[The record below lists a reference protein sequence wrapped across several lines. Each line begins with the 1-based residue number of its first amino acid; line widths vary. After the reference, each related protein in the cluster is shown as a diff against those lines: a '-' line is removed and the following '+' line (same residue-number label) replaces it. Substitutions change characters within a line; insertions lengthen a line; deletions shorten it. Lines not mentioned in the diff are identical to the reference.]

1 MADMEFDL
9 GEALGGY
16 EQAKA
21 DRNFYLDMMH
31 QGQQNMGAFMASP
44 IAAYLAGVSGVKMA
58 KMRAKAQDIEDR
70 RQAEKDAIAA
80 NEKLQKRR
88 DNLDNQ
94 IVALVKGARD
104 GSIPPSVAATMIGR
118 LGKERGMDIKQFDAD
133 RGVLIGREPGDTEDF
148 EWDLSESPYSKAQ
161 QNYYKTQM
169 TIELGKQREERLAKA
184 AEAKRKLDE
193 QKLKDLQKGKTS
205 SGSSSAEIRFIK
217 ENQDLFDNVF
227 NPKSALTK
235 RLPLEER
242 LKRYVGDDVRLLD
255 KWIRG
260 VGTLSEEAQ
269 DRLGEYTDI
278 IAELAEGIRNPQG
291 AQLVSNE
298 RNTTNKAGTK
308 AF

>member
-58 KMRAKAQDIEDR
+58 NMRAKAQDIEDR

-148 EWDLSESPYSKAQ
+148 EWDLSERENPIDKRTKERIDWEREK
-161 QNYYKTQM
+161 QNRGIEGQKEVAAYKKS
-169 TIELGKQREERLAKA
+169 L
-184 AEAKRKLDE
+184 
-193 QKLKDLQKGKTS
+193 S
-205 SGSSSAEIRFIK
+205 NSGSVSKDIDPWSTFKDANKDTLEYLQLPIEDEELADVLPRRAAIEFISGAEELPEARKKTLSSQI
-217 ENQDLFDNVF
+217 
-227 NPKSALTK
+227 K
-235 RLPLEER
+235 RLKSIYNITPEE
-242 LKRYVGDDVRLLD
+242 
-255 KWIRG
+255 I
-260 VGTLSEEAQ
+260 
-269 DRLGEYTDI
+269 
-278 IAELAEGIRNPQG
+278 EGITVKEQPVN
-291 AQLVSNE
+291 LDSLW
-298 RNTTNKAGTK
+298 
-308 AF
+308 